1 LPECTEFDAPDR
13 DSSRD
18 WVRED
23 QHITRSPPGATTR
36 ASEAQGG
43 EHRGG
48 VESARRRGTDEWC
61 SSRCEGLKATS
72 SSATGRAG

>member
-1 LPECTEFDAPDR
+1 LPECTEFDAPDQ

-23 QHITRSPPGATTR
+23 QRITRSPPGAKTR
-36 ASEAQGG
+36 AGEAQGG

-48 VESARRRGTDEWC
+48 GESARRRGTSERY
-61 SSRCEGLKATS
+61 SGRCEGLRATS